1 MSNTLLLTS
10 VHRQPRASAAE
21 TFDLQT
27 FDPPKT
33 KTPALMMLRTS
44 VPVVPPR
51 LAARWSGP
59 LLRREQQ
66 AMLPGASVALTGDDS
81 GRIYWDRAAVRW
93 VGGSGR
99 MLGGS
104 GAVRFAPGADSL
116 NGRSSLRVSVIAGF
130 FDCHNNNR
138 PWTRGQP
145 NQAYCESKPS
155 ALHASRPRVTSRD
168 QPAPPRCR
176 RRA

>member
-1 MSNTLLLTS
+1 VLTRETCTLPTWNL
-10 VHRQPRASAAE
+10 QPE
-21 TFDLQT
+21 Q
-27 FDPPKT
+27 
-33 KTPALMMLRTS
+33 KTPAPSMRTS

-66 AMLPGASVALTGDDS
+66 AMLPGVSVALTGDDS